1 MEQDLI
7 SACEHAREEEIEL
20 RLAKERDIEL
30 QLQGEN
36 RKRLAREAEIEAQL
50 LAGETECQLKERAI
64 EVQLVSEEEVRHAV
78 VEVASICG
86 GGVRVGIQV
95 AEAVIATR
103 RWCRSAVALAAVAV
117 ALMMLRVFSSSLFPA
132 LFHSLSFV
140 PLNRIRAAV
149 HVAVVVGGGVGN
161 AGVGQAPHF
170 PRHSGT
176 GNKCACM

>member
-20 RLAKERDIEL
+20 RLAKERDIEV

-50 LAGETECQLKERAI
+50 LAGETECQLKEKAI

-78 VEVASICG
+78 FVVASICD
-86 GGVRVGIQV
+86 GGVRVGIQTV
-95 AEAVIATR
+95 EAVIVTR
-103 RWCRSAVALAAVAV
+103 QYGCGSRSAVALAAVAV
-117 ALMMLRVFSSSLFPA
+117 TLMMLRV
-132 LFHSLSFV
+132 LSFLT
-140 PLNRIRAAV
+140 LNRIRAAV

-176 GNKCACM
+176 GNECACM